1 MGTRMVLA
9 ALLVLGCAKTEVDR
23 CRTAAYFQQD
33 PALREAA
40 LSRCEIIALR
50 ESEERMHE
58 EDRQE
63 RAAEKSHAAP

>member
-1 MGTRMVLA
+1 MVA
-9 ALLVLGCAKTEVDR
+9 VLLVLGCGHTEAER
-23 CRTAAYFQQD
+23 CRSAAYFQQD

-58 EDRQE
+58 EDRRE
-63 RAAEKSHAAP
+63 REAEREKH